1 MSTESYQDLDDW
13 WLAFDA
19 VIDGLN
25 VLSQAGSPETFGEG
39 IVSLFGEFSLFRE
52 VILGCRELLGDQLH
66 IHGERSD
73 ERWHIRQQ
81 VWHETAEPELGPLPF
96 RAAGYKSHGSLE
108 GLYEHQTTEQHY
120 WYRLIHANE
129 LGQGCSE
136 PSGWVMDV
144 RCAFPLP
151 VSKAATLVRLW
162 HLALKQEGDGCNS
175 GQDGVALLQQKNRE
189 LRTEINR
196 NREQLMRQE
205 KLASIGTLTA
215 GISHELKN
223 PLNFVNNFSG
233 ICIELVEEM
242 SDAIRD
248 HRERLPEEV
257 VEDIDD
263 ILITLRN
270 DVSIISKHGKRATS
284 IIHSMLML
292 ARNAPSKPVATDINA
307 LTEEYVSFAYHGLQA
322 KHKAMSLTIHKKFD
336 ERLGYIVVVPQTLS
350 RVILN
355 MLNNAC
361 YAVLQK
367 KQESAGDFNPE
378 IWVKT
383 EDNGGSVDIVIR
395 DNGFGIQPEL
405 LENIFKPFFTTKPPG
420 EGTGLGLAICR
431 DIVLDHG
438 GDIKVASEPDRFTEF
453 RIVLPKKLPRGRKKS
468 RH

>member
-1 MSTESYQDLDDW
+1 MSAESFQGLDDW
-13 WLAFDA
+13 WLAIDA
-19 VIDGLN
+19 IIDGLSSLN
-25 VLSQAGSPETFGEG
+25 QAGGPETYGEA
-39 IVSLFGEFSLFRE
+39 IVSLFGEFSVFRE
-52 VILGCRELLGDQLH
+52 VILGCRETLGDQLH
-66 IHGERSD
+66 IHGERSG
-73 ERWHIRQQ
+73 ERWHVRQQ
-81 VWHETAEPELGPLPF
+81 VWHEAADNEPGPLPF
-96 RAAGYKSHGSLE
+96 QAKAYKNYGSLK
-108 GLYEHQTTEQHY
+108 GVYQNQTSDGAQ
-120 WYRLIHANE
+120 WYRFMHPNE
-129 LGQGCSE
+129 VGQGSCTPGS
-136 PSGWVMDV
+136 WVLDL
-144 RCAFPLP
+144 RCPFPLP
-151 VSKAATLVRLW
+151 LSKASTLLRLW
-162 HLALKQEGDGCNS
+162 QLALKQERDGGDTE
-175 GQDGVALLQQKNRE
+175 DAATLLRQKNRDM
-189 LRTEINR
+189 RTEINR

-233 ICIELVEEM
+233 ICLELVEEM
-242 SDAIRD
+242 TDAIREN
-248 HRERLPEEV
+248 RERLPAEV
-257 VEDIDD
+257 LEDIDD

-355 MLNNAC
+355 LLNNAC
-361 YAVLQK
+361 YAVLK
-367 KQESAGDFNPE
+367 KRQEVGGDFNPE
-378 IWVKT
+378 IWVST
-383 EDNGGSVDIVIR
+383 EDNGATVDIVVR
-395 DNGFGIQPEL
+395 DNGFGIPAEL

-438 GDIKVASEPDRFTEF
+438 GDIRVVSEPDRFTEF
-453 RIVLPKKLPRGRKKS
+453 RIQLPKKLPRGRKKRS
-468 RH
+468 H